1 MAKRMMLSATALSA
15 AMMMGGVSVPVSAAP
30 SAQSLVAM
38 QSFPRLPK
46 VPKVPKV
53 KLPGTSGDSS
63 AEQSS
68 PRPSQSSR
76 ELEYEYRKELGMLA
90 YPINT
95 NWSSKADN
103 VRIEKAVAEYLERVE
118 RVASGR
124 FDSLSAAQRKGPD
137 DGLRAEYDTLAK
149 TADRSIAWAEQKI
162 GKIGVADSAY
172 NDMLVLD
179 AALHGAVTLYPD
191 VAEYQVAKQKS
202 AAVLGKFGSRAG
214 ANEAKEELALAEA
227 RKVRMPAS
235 IDRSSASVRQF
246 RQAWA
251 TGGIPGTIKKIHVT
265 SGWGTKRNSL
275 GVIIGRTR
283 DAAIAVQDP
292 ATGRCNLYDFTMI
305 IEPGGS
311 PRRSSHSTKRIACEN
326 IPS

>member
-1 MAKRMMLSATALSA
+1 MNIRALSGRTILSA
-15 AMMMGGVSVPVSAAP
+15 ALATGLAAGP
-30 SAQSLVAM
+30 ANSQPAPTSIAAT
-38 QSFPRLPK
+38 QSFPRVPELPS
-46 VPKVPKV
+46 VP
-53 KLPGTSGDSS
+53 GI
-63 AEQSS
+63 
-68 PRPSQSSR
+68 PSRGSNDASTTQPTANSR
-76 ELEYEYRKELGMLA
+76 ELEREFDKDMGMLA
-90 YPINT
+90 YGIRT

-103 VRIEKAVAEYLERVE
+103 ARIEAAVAEYLERVE
-118 RVASGR
+118 RVSSGR
-124 FDSLSAAQRKGPD
+124 Y
-137 DGLRAEYDTLAK
+137 DGVSQSKRQMADANLRSEYDTHAK
-149 TADRSIAWAEQKI
+149 TADREIAWAVQKI

-179 AALHGAVTLYPD
+179 TLLHGAVTLYPD
-191 VAEYQVAKQKS
+191 VAAYRTAKEKS
-202 AAVLGKFGSRAG
+202 AAALAKFGSREG
-214 ANEAKEELALAEA
+214 ANEQKEALALAEA

-235 IDRSSASVRQF
+235 IDNSASSVRQF

-251 TGGIPGTIKKIHVT
+251 TGGIPGTIKKIHIT

-326 IPS
+326 IPK

>member
-1 MAKRMMLSATALSA
+1 MAVRALLGCTFLSTAALALGTATPVQAGEAVNSAIAL
-15 AMMMGGVSVPVSAAP
+15 
-30 SAQSLVAM
+30 
-38 QSFPRLPK
+38 QSFPGLPK
-46 VPKVPKV
+46 VPRIPRI
-53 KLPGTSGDSS
+53 GGRDSS
-63 AEQSS
+63 NAANSS
-68 PRPSQSSR
+68 ERRANSNSR
-76 ELEYEYRKELGMLA
+76 QLESEYRKETAMLA

-103 VRIEKAVAEYLERVE
+103 ARIEQAVAEYLERVE

-124 FDSLSAAQRKGPD
+124 YDALSPQQRSGGD
-137 DGLRAEYDTLAK
+137 ATLRAQYDTLAN
-149 TADRSIAWAEQKI
+149 TADREIAWAVQKI

-191 VAEYQVAKQKS
+191 VAEYRAAKQKS
-202 AAVLGKFGSRAG
+202 AAALAKFGSREG
-214 ANEAKEELALAEA
+214 ANEQKEALALAEA

-235 IDRSSASVRQF
+235 IDRSASSVRQF

-251 TGGIPGTIKKIHVT
+251 ISGIPYTIRKIHIT

-283 DAAIAVQDP
+283 DAAIAAQDP
-292 ATGRCNLYDFTMI
+292 KTGRCNLYDFTMI

-311 PRRSSHSTKRIACEN
+311 PRRSSHAAKRMACEN
-326 IPS
+326 IP